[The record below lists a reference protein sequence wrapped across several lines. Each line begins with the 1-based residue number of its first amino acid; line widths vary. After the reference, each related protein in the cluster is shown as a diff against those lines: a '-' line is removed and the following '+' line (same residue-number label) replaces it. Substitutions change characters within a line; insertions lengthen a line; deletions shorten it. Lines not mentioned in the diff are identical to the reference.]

1 MLLCKNGPQ
10 TSLNQFSKASNRC
23 EELIV
28 LIYILSLGQH
38 AVDIFEGLEKESES
52 LQNRTQDL
60 NKRIVSV
67 EETLKVWLFVSS
79 HLGQERA
86 SNFELEKHFYMNGL
100 F

>member
-1 MLLCKNGPQ
+1 M
-10 TSLNQFSKASNRC
+10 C
-23 EELIV
+23 EELTV

-67 EETLKVWLFVSS
+67 EETLKVSMAVCFISS
-79 HLGQERA
+79 WART
-86 SNFELEKHFYMNGL
+86 SV
-100 F
+100 

>member
-1 MLLCKNGPQ
+1 MLLCKNCPQ
-10 TSLNQFSKASNRC
+10 TSLNQFSKANNRC
-23 EELIV
+23 KELIV

-79 HLGQERA
+79 HLGQLV
-86 SNFELEKHFYMNGL
+86 S
-100 F
+100 

>member
-1 MLLCKNGPQ
+1 M
-10 TSLNQFSKASNRC
+10 
-23 EELIV
+23 
-28 LIYILSLGQH
+28 
-38 AVDIFEGLEKESES
+38 DIFEGLEKESES

-86 SNFELEKHFYMNGL
+86 SNFELE
-100 F
+100 

>member
-1 MLLCKNGPQ
+1 MYK
-10 TSLNQFSKASNRC
+10 
-23 EELIV
+23 ELTV

-67 EETLKVWLFVSS
+67 EETLKVMAVCFISS
-79 HLGQERA
+79 WART
-86 SNFELEKHFYMNGL
+86 SVKF
-100 F
+100 

>member
-10 TSLNQFSKASNRC
+10 TSLNQFSKANNRC
-23 EELIV
+23 VELIV

-67 EETLKVWLFVSS
+67 EETLKVRLFISS
-79 HLGQERA
+79 HPERVL
-86 SNFELEKHFYMNGL
+86 NFELEMSKSDI
-100 F
+100 